1 MFIWLKKK
9 NKSFNFYYKLSY
21 VRYNFYYENFL
32 SKITNRN
39 MVGDSNYKSIL
50 FNEIIYVIFCILFS
64 KYKSS
69 ILNITSQKLYF
80 LFNKIFKEYI
90 IEIKQLLLFYFYKE
104 NKKYFLFNFQSF
116 LNEINSMLNFD
127 FFKNF
132 NNLKSSFILD
142 NLKIIEF
149 FVNTNKIILIFNN
162 ILNLNFKKSIFFK
175 SDIYSIQ
182 KPSITYNYIFYDYI
196 YIKIF
201 NIFINFNN
209 ILNVYL
215 KKIKQENILYIK
227 NDTKKNKKK
236 RSKTS

>member
-21 VRYNFYYENFL
+21 VRYNFYYEKFL

-162 ILNLNFKKSIFFK
+162 ILNLNFKNSIFFK

-227 NDTKKNKKK
+227 NDTKKIKKK